1 MTDYWSKQ
9 KQLQEVYD
17 RATSDSGVSWH
28 EEYLKEKEKRIE
40 IQYKYELLTYKIREL
55 VIEHAN
61 DTDDRVRRARFK
73 EIMDKQEYDKKKGT
87 CYFAPGKV
95 YPAKDFGAGLIP
107 VQHKMKPEPILDWDD
122 ERMDIIGQ
130 NGNTGEHYDEV
141 EKEGM

>member
-1 MTDYWSKQ
+1 MTDYWSKK

-17 RATSDSGVSWH
+17 RATKDSGVSWH

-40 IQYKYELLTYKIREL
+40 IQYKYELLTHKIQEL
-55 VIEHAN
+55 GRQNALE
-61 DTDDRVRRARFK
+61 DRY
-73 EIMDKQEYDKKKGT
+73 EKG
-87 CYFAPGKV
+87 KI
-95 YPAKDFGAGLIP
+95 YPAKDFGAGPIP
-107 VQHKMKPEPILDWDD
+107 VQHKMKAEPIPEWDD